1 MIRRHLPTVNWKV
14 YFNDNENP
22 RAKKFLETRGYE
34 LFTQIGANIVR
45 AKRASKTEVIFLAH
59 PNAFSIVS
67 VPEKEYTEF
76 LNFALKWFQDKEQYE
91 YCTKVVN
98 WKNKLK
104 QLELKATNLL

>member
-14 YFNDNENP
+14 YFNDKENP
-22 RAKKFLETRGYE
+22 RAKKFLEMRGYE

-45 AKRASKTEVIFLAH
+45 AKKANKSEVVFLAH

-67 VPEKEYTEF
+67 VPENEYTDF

-91 YCTKVVN
+91 DCSKVVN

-104 QLELKATNLL
+104 QLESKVTNLL